1 MAADSQG
8 SGQFKR
14 QIGQLIEAQVA
25 RRQAG
30 LSGKDARSVDVV
42 TTCQPAA
49 ANSCA
54 RRNMA
59 VVLPPAPVKLTSSR
73 GGNSQGH
80 MEIHRCV
87 LPFIVSDPVSD
98 ALLRMASRTPP
109 ATASDFSEMVKQ

>member
-1 MAADSQG
+1 MAVDSQG

-14 QIGQLIEAQVA
+14 QVGQLIEAQVA

-30 LSGKDARSVDVV
+30 LSGKDARRGRGDHV
-42 TTCQPAA
+42 PARSGQLLRQA
-49 ANSCA
+49 KHG
-54 RRNMA
+54 RG
-59 VVLPPAPVKLTSSR
+59 LTASAGEADEFA

-87 LPFIVSDPVSD
+87 LPFIESGPVSDP
-98 ALLRMASRTPP
+98 LLRMASRTPP